1 MAFPLSVVW
10 SSFLGSMPSVSSVWE
25 SELLVQLEGALLGEV
40 ELPVVDGLQGG
51 SSCSMGLWDLPVWGR
66 LPLVRGS
73 GVGNSCLGKFV
84 LQSPQ

>member
-10 SSFLGSMPSVSSVWE
+10 SSLLGSMPSVSSVWE

-51 SSCSMGLWDLPVWGR
+51 SSCSMGLWDLPVG
-66 LPLVRGS
+66 
-73 GVGNSCLGKFV
+73 GVLSLHLLETLLK
-84 LQSPQ
+84 LR